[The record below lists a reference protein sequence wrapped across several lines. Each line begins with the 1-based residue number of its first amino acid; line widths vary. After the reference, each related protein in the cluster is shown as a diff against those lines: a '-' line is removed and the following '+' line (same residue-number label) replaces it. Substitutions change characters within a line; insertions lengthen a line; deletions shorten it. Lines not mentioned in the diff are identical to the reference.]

1 MGQQEGL
8 RGRES
13 RWQARRRGQLLS
25 FLPLPGPQTT
35 PHLEAGLQRQGARAG
50 LPPLRMRAQ
59 TAIILRAPG
68 KPPFHP
74 VPNCELGTK
83 KRNGKDTLTPTPH

>member
-13 RWQARRRGQLLS
+13 RWQARRQGQLHS

-50 LPPLRMRAQ
+50 LPPPKDEGTDRYNPES
-59 TAIILRAPG
+59 TWEAPISSA
-68 KPPFHP
+68 P
-74 VPNCELGTK
+74 EL
-83 KRNGKDTLTPTPH
+83 